1 MASGKCIYLQK
12 ALLDYA
18 LGQTLWTPPTNLW
31 IALSTA
37 TFSSTTDGT
46 SILTNEV
53 SSSGTAYDR
62 VEVPND
68 GTFWPLADSVGQ
80 KASLLDA
87 NWATVTGS
95 GYGTVRSFYLCDGNA
110 KTSADNVLY
119 GSDLTPTVVVAGP
132 GPSFAAGNL
141 TVKET

>member
-12 ALLDYA
+12 ALLDHA
-18 LGQTLWTPPTNLW
+18 LGQTIWTPPTNLW

-37 TFSSTTDGT
+37 VFAASTDGT

-53 SSSGTAYDR
+53 SGTGTAYDR
-62 VEVPND
+62 IEVPND
-68 GTFWPLADSVGQ
+68 GTFWPLADSTGQ
-80 KASLLDA
+80 KANLLDA
-87 NWATVTGS
+87 NWPTVTGS

-132 GPSFAAGNL
+132 GPSFSAGSL
-141 TVKET
+141 VAKET